1 MLVTERMD
9 ATKVR
14 IASEDVTLGVS
25 PSGALGLVADPFALL
40 SDQPA
45 VGKSANATH
54 SLPQEL
60 AEAFGESAA
69 AGLTL
74 LASNDCQSGLSS
86 TLGFWRDFGRRYF
99 QSLCRQSS
107 QVSGDWSSP
116 QPPGEEVLREIL
128 QAAPPMVG
136 LEYLSHDSLSR
147 LWKELDEHT
156 RRQVVMRK
164 GVATGNT
171 TGKKTTGDLAAY
183 LRDLDSA
190 WNLVG
195 RVTFHLAE
203 NKKNESKPF
212 AFLAT
217 YTDDRTKS
225 RSLQHI
231 PLAEALKQSIE
242 SGDSQRLD
250 QLLQPVSRAASESE
264 LVKDLLESRA
274 LFSPQAWTIQ
284 RAHAFLS
291 AVPAMERA
299 GVVVRV
305 PNWWNASRPPRPQVS
320 VRVGNKPT
328 ATLGSAQALDLKV
341 NVAIDGE
348 PLSAAE
354 LAKLMKAR
362 EGMALLRGKWVQ
374 VDQERL
380 QAALQHWQTLEQQH
394 ADGLGFLEGMRLLSG
409 AMLPGEQVD
418 EDVQQWTRI
427 QAGPWLEKTMLTLR
441 DPSGHVAL
449 KPPQRLHAT
458 LRPYQADGLRW
469 LWFAHQ
475 LGLGVCLA
483 DDMGLGKTIQVI
495 SLLLEMKF
503 PSGSASSKQSSPSLL
518 IVPTSL
524 LGNWMREVE
533 RFAPDLN
540 LFVAHRSVTD
550 PEKLKKVAA
559 DPQQELTAYD
569 LVVTTYGL
577 ARRDKW
583 LCELDWRLAILDEAQ
598 AIKNA
603 ASAQTKAIKKIP
615 ARGRIVLTGTPIE
628 NHVGDVWSLFDFCS
642 PGLLGTAAEF
652 KKFVKASQKRE
663 RPGGIAS
670 LRRLIQPY
678 VLRRM
683 KTDPAIAPD
692 LPSKIDIR
700 VDCGLSATQ
709 AALYQQTLEDLEHS
723 LNIATGIQRR
733 GMVLAALMQLKQICN
748 HPALFLK
755 QADFDSGTSG
765 KYVELRT
772 IAQTLMQKQE
782 KMLVFTQFQ
791 SMCEPLREYLRAVF
805 RRDGLVLSGKTAV
818 AKRAKLVAKFQEESG
833 PPFFVISV
841 KAGGTGL
848 NLTEAC
854 HVVHFDR
861 WWNPAIEDQ
870 ATDRAFRIG
879 QQRNVM
885 VHKFVCRGT
894 LEEKIDDLIASK
906 KQLSEELFGKESEI
920 NLTEMSN
927 EQLMSF
933 VSLDLNKATSI

>member
-1 MLVTERMD
+1 MD
-9 ATKVR
+9 ATE
-14 IASEDVTLGVS
+14 IFMELEDLTLGVL
-25 PSGALGLVADPFALL
+25 PSGTLGLI
-40 SDQPA
+40 A
-45 VGKSANATH
+45 VPPTESGNKFSNARQT
-54 SLPQEL
+54 LPREL
-60 AEAFGESAA
+60 VDAFGKSAA
-69 AGLTL
+69 AGLTW
-74 LASNDCQSGLSS
+74 LASSDRHTGLSS
-86 TLGFWRDFGRRYF
+86 TPEFWRDFSRRYF
-99 QSLCRQSS
+99 RSLCRQSS
-107 QVSGDWSSP
+107 QSSRGWLSP
-116 QPPGEEVLREIL
+116 QSPGDEVLSEVL
-128 QAAPPMVG
+128 QSAPPMVG
-136 LEYLSHDSLSR
+136 LEYLSNDSLTK
-147 LWKELDEHT
+147 LWNELDEHT
-156 RRQVVMRK
+156 RRQVAAPSGGK
-164 GVATGNT
+164 I
-171 TGKKTTGDLAAY
+171 GKKGGRDIAGY
-183 LRDLDSA
+183 LRDLDPD

-217 YTDDRTKS
+217 YTDDRSKA
-225 RSLQHI
+225 RSPQHI
-231 PLAEALKQSIE
+231 PLADALKQSIE
-242 SGDSQRLD
+242 SGDSARLD
-250 QLLQPVSRAASESE
+250 QLLQPVSRAAGESE
-264 LVKDLLESRA
+264 LVKELLESRA

-284 RAHAFLS
+284 RAFAFLS
-291 AVPAMERA
+291 AVPAMESA
-299 GVVVRV
+299 GVIVRV
-305 PNWWNASRPPRPQVS
+305 PDWWNASRPPRPQVS

-328 ATLGSAQALDLKV
+328 ATLGAAEALDFKV
-341 NVAIDGE
+341 DVAIDGK
-348 PLSAAE
+348 PLTAAE

-362 EGMALLRGKWVQ
+362 EGMTLLRGKWVQ

-380 QAALQHWQTLEQQH
+380 QSALQHWQTLEQQH
-394 ADGLGFLEGMRLLSG
+394 ADGLGFLEGLRLLSG
-409 AMLPGEQVD
+409 ATLPGEQLD

-427 QAGPWLEKTMLTLR
+427 QPGDWLKKTMLTLR

-449 KPPQRLHAT
+449 KPPKRLNAT

-469 LWFAHQ
+469 LWFANQ

-495 SLLLEMKF
+495 ALLLEMKF
-503 PSGSASSKQSSPSLL
+503 PSGRQAVKKGPPSLL

-524 LGNWMREVE
+524 LGNWVREAQ
-533 RFAPDLN
+533 RFAPDLD
-540 LFVAHRSVTD
+540 LYVAHRSVT
-550 PEKLKKVAA
+550 EAAQLKQVVA
-559 DPQQELTAYD
+559 DPKKELAGYD

-583 LCELDWRLAILDEAQ
+583 LRELDWRLVILDEAQ

-603 ASAQTKAIKKIP
+603 TSAQTRAIKKIP

-628 NHVGDVWSLFDFCS
+628 NHLGDVWSLFDFCT
-642 PGLLGTAAEF
+642 PGLLGTATEF
-652 KKFVKASQKRE
+652 KKFVKASEQKG
-663 RPGGIAS
+663 RPGGLAS

-692 LPSKIDIR
+692 LPEKTEMRI
-700 VDCGLSATQ
+700 DCGLTATQ
-709 AALYQQTLEDLEHS
+709 AALYQQTLDDLEHS
-723 LNIATGIQRR
+723 LDIATGIQRR
-733 GMVLAALMQLKQICN
+733 GMVLGALMQLKQICN

-755 QADFDSGTSG
+755 QPDFDTDASG
-765 KYVELRT
+765 KYAELRT
-772 IAQTLMQKQE
+772 IAQALIEKQE

-791 SMCEPLREYLRAVF
+791 SMCDPLREFLSGEF
-805 RRDGLVLSGKTAV
+805 RRDGLMLSGKTAA
-818 AKRAKLVAKFQEESG
+818 AKRAKLVSEFQEESG

-879 QQRNVM
+879 QRRNVI

-906 KQLSEELFGKESEI
+906 KQLSEELFGKQSEI

-933 VSLDLNKATSI
+933 VSLDLNKATSS